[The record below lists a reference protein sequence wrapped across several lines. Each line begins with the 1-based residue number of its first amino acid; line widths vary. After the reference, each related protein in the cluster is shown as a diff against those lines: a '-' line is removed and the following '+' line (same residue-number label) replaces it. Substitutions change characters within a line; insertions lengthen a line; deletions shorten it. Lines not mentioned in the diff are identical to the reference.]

1 MLKLERNN
9 KSKLSICIVTGFLG
23 SGKTSFLKYYT
34 EQLLKRDEK
43 ITVIMN
49 EFGDFDVDSKILGDK
64 IQTIS
69 LQNGCVC
76 CDLQQDLINQL
87 SVLINQK
94 QSQFVIIE
102 ATGIAHPLQ
111 LIEACFDPS
120 LAQYVHP
127 PLVVG
132 LVDAPRFLN
141 RERYTASTQAL
152 MEEQIAVSQ
161 ALIVNKTDLV
171 GQEEQHKIETALKQI
186 NPNDTIYFTSYGRVN
201 IDELEALDTAR
212 QDVRHRHLHHHGIS
226 SIAYTFTAPIDRQIF
241 YQFILRLPDNIYRL
255 KGYVRFRDDPET
267 TYLFQFANGLP
278 DYEPIQGEVQ
288 NTIVLIG
295 ENLDKE
301 RLRNQLDALQ
311 FT

>member
-1 MLKLERNN
+1 MERNN
-9 KSKLSICIVTGFLG
+9 NNSKLSICIVTGFLG

-64 IQTIS
+64 VQTIS

-76 CDLQQDLINQL
+76 CDLQQDLIAQL
-87 SVLINQK
+87 SAIINQN

-111 LIEACFDPS
+111 LIQACYDP
-120 LAQYVHP
+120 LLTDYVNP

-132 LVDAPRFLN
+132 LVDAPRFLH
-141 RERYTASTQAL
+141 RADYSESTQAL
-152 MEEQIAVSQ
+152 MEEQLAVSQ
-161 ALIVNKTDLV
+161 TLIVNKTDLIS
-171 GQEEQHKIETALKQI
+171 QDEQQVLIEALKQI
-186 NPNDTIYFTSYGRVN
+186 NSNDAIYFTTYGQVN
-201 IDELEALDTAR
+201 IDELQALEPVNMKPKH
-212 QDVRHRHLHHHGIS
+212 QHLHHHGIS
-226 SIAYTFTAPIDRQIF
+226 SIAYTFTSPIDRQMF
-241 YQFILRLPDNIYRL
+241 YQFILRLPDNVYRL
-255 KGYVRFRDDPET
+255 KGYVRFRDAPET

-278 DYEPIQGEVQ
+278 DYEPIQDEVQ

-295 ENLDKE
+295 EQLDKE